1 METFTIPM
9 IVHDLPSQNLGGR
22 DPQPPRIDADGFTGS
37 KTLDRCESFTV
48 RDNAFFSA
56 WERVEKHSSFSSQ
69 TLLFISVFCMDFTW
83 ICNPNAIR
91 RSRTSNALLNLF
103 SKKIALF
110 KKPQTLIIVDNEE
123 QYSTRSN
130 AYSSVAQRTL
140 GGH

>member
-48 RDNAFFSA
+48 RDNAFFSENA
-56 WERVEKHSSFSSQ
+56 WKSISRSFSSQ

-83 ICNPNAIR
+83 ICNPNAIK
-91 RSRTSNALLNLF
+91 RSRTSNAFLNLF
-103 SKKIALF
+103 SKK
-110 KKPQTLIIVDNEE
+110 N
-123 QYSTRSN
+123 ST
-130 AYSSVAQRTL
+130 V
-140 GGH
+140 